1 MYLKDRNKGKMEVH
15 IFKYVRVERVNELD
29 KQKIQEALVS
39 QPNAF
44 PSSIAQQLG
53 VSEYAVVR
61 ELSADAVQEVPA
73 SSFDEIMKEVTQ
85 WGDLTFLVRNGSVIA
100 EIKATVPP
108 GSYGHGYFNFEHGAS
123 PIGGHICADQLG
135 AIYFVTKPS
144 FGMESLS
151 IQFFD
156 KQGENMFKIYLART
170 EDKQIIPQQK
180 EAFNKLKASLATK

>member
-1 MYLKDRNKGKMEVH
+1 M
-15 IFKYVRVERVNELD
+15 NELE
-29 KQKIQEALVS
+29 KQKIQEALAS

-53 VSEYAVVR
+53 VSEYAVIS
-61 ELSADAVQEVPA
+61 ELSSDAVQQAPA
-73 SSFDEIMKEVTQ
+73 SSFDAIMKEVTK
-85 WGDLTFLVRNGSVIA
+85 WGDVTFLVRNGSVIA
-100 EIKATVPP
+100 EIKATVPS
-108 GSYGHGYFNFEHGAS
+108 GSHGHGYFNFEHGAS

-135 AIYFVTKPS
+135 AICFVTKPA

-156 KQGENMFKIYLART
+156 KQGDSMFKIYLART

-180 EAFNKLKASLATK
+180 EAFNKLKESLAVK